1 MNYTIAEEFV
11 LPSKGLVYGQNVN
24 PNVKLRSMTTVEEMK
39 RLSPSERQYKNL
51 CEVIDDCLVEKPG
64 ISSYDMCL
72 ADYQFLLHKLR
83 IVTYGS
89 SYNISTRCPGC
100 GFTHDVSMNLDS
112 FPVVEYE
119 DSMKDDLT
127 FTLPQTKKEVTI
139 RLQTPRMIDDINV
152 KVAERKKRGKG
163 AVAVDNTLSLTVQHL
178 IHTVDGVKLD
188 AVKIED
194 FVNDLPMMDTNY
206 IIRKAEKLV
215 ERFGLDPY
223 EKEVCPLCGLT
234 YDNYFR
240 LTSEFFGPTID

>member
-1 MNYTIAEEFV
+1 MSYTIAEEFV
-11 LPSKGLVYGQNVN
+11 LPSKGLVYGRTVN

-64 ISSYDMCL
+64 ISAYDMCL
-72 ADYQFLLHKLR
+72 ADYQYLLHKLR

-89 SYNISTRCPGC
+89 SYRIMTACPGC
-100 GFTHDVSMNLDS
+100 GFTHEVNMNLDS
-112 FPVVEYE
+112 FTVTEYE
-119 DSMKDDLT
+119 EHMKDELT

-139 RLQTPRMIDDINV
+139 RLQTPRMIDDINA
-152 KVAERKKRGKG
+152 KVNERKKKAKG
-163 AVAVDNTLSLTVQHL
+163 ATIDNTLSLTIQHL
-178 IHTVDGVKLD
+178 IHSVDGVKLD

-206 IIRKAEKLV
+206 IIKKAEKLV
-215 ERFGLDPY
+215 ERFGLNPY
-223 EKEVCPLCGLT
+223 EEEVCPLCGLV

-240 LTSEFFGPTID
+240 LTSEFFGPSVD